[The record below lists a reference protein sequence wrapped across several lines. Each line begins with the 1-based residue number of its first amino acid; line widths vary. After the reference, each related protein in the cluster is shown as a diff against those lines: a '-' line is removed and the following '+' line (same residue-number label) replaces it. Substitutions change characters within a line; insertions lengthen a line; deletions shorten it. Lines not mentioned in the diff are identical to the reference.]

1 MPLTLNQ
8 LKAKMRQNPEKFR
21 EDQQKLMDF
30 SKTLYKG
37 ALQNERIAAR
47 PLSMRFGVVMA
58 AKSAWTVEKLT
69 VQAHINW
76 RCPVFATPGVDI
88 ILFLLMPSP
97 KQTAEERDFQK
108 FRETNKTADELLKTL
123 YPTFDIKAYPTG
135 TSPCTYA
142 IEPPCTERY
151 ARWCGRSVTQLLG
164 DLLPD
169 CK

>member
-58 AKSAWTVEKLT
+58 AKSARTVEKLT
-69 VQAHINW
+69 VQAHLNW
-76 RCPVFATPGVDI
+76 RCLVFATPGVDI
-88 ILFLLMPSP
+88 ILFFLLMPSP
-97 KQTAEERDFQK
+97 KQTDVF
-108 FRETNKTADELLKTL
+108 
-123 YPTFDIKAYPTG
+123 
-135 TSPCTYA
+135 
-142 IEPPCTERY
+142 
-151 ARWCGRSVTQLLG
+151 
-164 DLLPD
+164 
-169 CK
+169 

>member
-58 AKSAWTVEKLT
+58 AKSARTVENLT
-69 VQAHINW
+69 VQAHLNW
-76 RCPVFATPGVDI
+76 RCLVFATPGVDI
-88 ILFLLMPSP
+88 ILFFLLMPSP
-97 KQTAEERDFQK
+97 KQTDVF
-108 FRETNKTADELLKTL
+108 
-123 YPTFDIKAYPTG
+123 
-135 TSPCTYA
+135 
-142 IEPPCTERY
+142 
-151 ARWCGRSVTQLLG
+151 
-164 DLLPD
+164 
-169 CK
+169 